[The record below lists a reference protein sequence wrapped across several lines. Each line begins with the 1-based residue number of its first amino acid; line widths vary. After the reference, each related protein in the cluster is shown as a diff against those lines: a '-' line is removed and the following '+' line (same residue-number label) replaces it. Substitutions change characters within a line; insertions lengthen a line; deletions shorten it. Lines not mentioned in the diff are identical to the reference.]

1 MNKRKTRFIAALAAC
16 LGASALFAAPS
27 NAADKFAGVNLEPTK
42 FGQISELKDI
52 KEFCG
57 TKKIKVALSDGWG
70 ANSWRK
76 ITLAEAMD
84 EASKC
89 PNITEFRYTDGQG
102 NPEKQISDIQGLI
115 AQKFDVIILYPD
127 GGEAILKAMRQA
139 TQAGI
144 AVVPYMIGEQ
154 FPGKRGEDYLLVAT
168 ERVSSV
174 GEAIGEWTA
183 KNLNGKG
190 NVVVLGGTPGNPTSA
205 GIAEGWKKVFAKHP
219 DIKVLEGPV
228 DTNWD
233 PAEAQ
238 KVMAAMLGKYEKI
251 DAVMH
256 DYGQGAMGALRAFV
270 AAGRPIPLWVGQD
283 SNELACNWYDL
294 KDKNPGFKLAGVSAR
309 TWLARLALRKAVAA
323 VQGIDDTEP
332 SIVALPLT
340 EDSTDA
346 NLQPRCDK
354 SLPQDA
360 ILSTQLSPEKLKA
373 LFK

>member
-1 MNKRKTRFIAALAAC
+1 MKRLALLTGVAAAC
-16 LGASALFAAPS
+16 LGVMAIAASPGM
-27 NAADKFAGVNLEPTK
+27 AADKFAGVNLEPTK
-42 FGQISELKDI
+42 FGQVSELKDI

-57 TKKIKVALSDGWG
+57 TKEIKVALSDGWG

-76 ITLAEAMD
+76 ITLAEVMD

-89 PNITEFRYTDGQG
+89 PNIKEVRYTDGQG
-102 NPEKQISDIQGLI
+102 NPQKQISDIQGLI
-115 AQKFDVIILYPD
+115 AQKFDVIVLYPD

-154 FPGKRGEDYLLVAT
+154 FPGTRGEDYLLVAT

-174 GEAIGEWTA
+174 GEVIAEWTVR
-183 KNLNGKG
+183 NLNGEG
-190 NVVVLGGTPGNPTSA
+190 NVIVLGGTPGNPTSA

-219 DIKVLEGPV
+219 GIKVLEGPV

-238 KVMAAMLGKYEKI
+238 KLMAAMLGKYEKI

-256 DYGQGAMGALRAFV
+256 DYGQGSMGALRAFV
-270 AAGRPIPLWVGQD
+270 AAGRQIPLWVGQD
-283 SNELACNWYDL
+283 ANELACAWYDL

-309 TWLARLALRKAVAA
+309 TWLSRLALRKAVAA

-332 SIVALPLT
+332 TVVALPLA

-354 SLPQDA
+354 SLPPDA
-360 ILSTQLSPEKLKA
+360 ILSTQLSPDQLKA

>member
-1 MNKRKTRFIAALAAC
+1 MKRGVGLLGVAVAC
-16 LGASALFAAPS
+16 LGVLGLAAMSAQAD
-27 NAADKFAGVNLEPTK
+27 DKFAKVNLEPTK
-42 FGQISELKDI
+42 FGPASDLVDI
-52 KEFCG
+52 KAFCG
-57 TKKIKVALSDGWG
+57 TKEIKVALSDGWG

-84 EASKC
+84 EAAKC

-102 NPEKQISDIQGLI
+102 NPQKQISDIQGLI

-154 FPGKRGEDYLLVAT
+154 FPGTRGEDYLLVAT

-174 GEAIGEWTA
+174 GEAIAEWTV
-183 KNLNGKG
+183 KQLNGEG
-190 NVVVLGGTPGNPTSA
+190 NVIVLGGTPGNPTSA
-205 GIAEGWKKVFAKHP
+205 GIAEGWKSVFAKHP
-219 DIKVLEGPV
+219 GIKVLEGPV

-238 KVMAAMLGKYEKI
+238 KVMASMLAKYPKI

-256 DYGQGAMGALRAFV
+256 DYGQGSMGALRAFI
-270 AAGRPIPLWVGQD
+270 AANRPIPLWVGQD
-283 SNELACNWYDL
+283 ANELACAWYEL
-294 KDKNPGFKLAGVSAR
+294 KDKNPNFKLAGVSAR

-323 VQGIDDTEP
+323 VQGIDNTEP
-332 SIVALPLT
+332 TVVALPLA
-340 EDSTDA
+340 EDSTDP

-354 SLPQDA
+354 TLPPDA
-360 ILSTQLSPEKLKA
+360 ILSTQLSPEKLQA